1 MSYFDRTP
9 APLPDLPEVFDLQ
22 GISCHVVGGDLPSL
36 SLALQHEQSVEINP
50 AALLWKDEAAALT
63 VEPSGAV
70 LVRGP
75 ARIGLSLRL
84 VGQIFPL
91 PLLRGDTVQVRLG
104 HFLFAAGAERRS
116 SQVRG
121 LAARITGGAGAA
133 FDSFRAFDQGGVV
146 WVQAAGGVLERALA
160 DGEALDMRAE
170 AFLVKD
176 DSVQME
182 TVIAGQGDSAAFS
195 WPCLRLKGA
204 GRVAL
209 QTGAAP
215 SAEPAPAVEQASH
228 RQRMF
233 GIEFPLGRR
242 R

>member
-1 MSYFDRTP
+1 MSHFDRAP
-9 APLPDLPEVFDLQ
+9 MPLPELPEVFDLQ
-22 GISCHVVGGDLPSL
+22 GISCQIVGGALPSL
-36 SLALQHEQSVEINP
+36 SLSLQHGQSVEINP
-50 AALLWKDEAAALT
+50 AALLWKDEATTLI

-75 ARIGLSLRL
+75 ARIGLSLRF

-104 HFLFAAGAERRS
+104 HFLIAVGAERRS

-121 LAARITGGAGAA
+121 LADRITGGAGAA
-133 FDSFRAFDQGGVV
+133 FDSFRAFDQGAVV

-160 DGEALDMRAE
+160 DGEALDVRAE

-182 TVIAGQGDSAAFS
+182 TVLARHGDSAAFS

-209 QTGAAP
+209 QTGAVAETAP
-215 SAEPAPAVEQASH
+215 PAEPASH